1 VSDSPGEGAWSPKSL
16 IFCWSPGASPGRRR
30 YSKLLR
36 EAFDLQ
42 LEDQVAII
50 TGAGGGIGAEI
61 AYTLADAGA
70 SIVVNDVVEEA
81 AQKVADEVE
90 SRGVR
95 ALVNTSNIT
104 DEAQVQE
111 MVVEVMEEFGRID
124 ILVNNAGITR
134 DGLLVRMDEEQWDIV
149 LDVNLK
155 GAFLVTKAVARPMM
169 KARAGRI
176 INMASVSG
184 VGGNAGQANYSA
196 SKGGL
201 ISLTKT
207 TAQELAGRNVTCNA
221 LAPGFIETAM
231 THELA
236 EDTRDAWLE
245 RIPLGRPGTAA
256 DVANAVLFLAGPGAA
271 YITGQVINID
281 GGLIM

>member
-1 VSDSPGEGAWSPKSL
+1 MQ
-16 IFCWSPGASPGRRR
+16 
-30 YSKLLR
+30 
-36 EAFDLQ
+36 LQ
-42 LEDQVAII
+42 DQVAII

-70 SIVVNDVVEEA
+70 SIVINDVVEDA
-81 AQKVADEVE
+81 ARTVADEVE
-90 SRGVR
+90 SHGVR
-95 ALVNTSNIT
+95 ALVSTANIT
-104 DEAQVQE
+104 DEAQVRE
-111 MVVEVMEEFGRID
+111 MVDEVMEEFGRID

-134 DGLLVRMDEEQWDIV
+134 DGLLVRMDEEQWDVV

-155 GAFLVTKAVARPMM
+155 GAFLCTKAVARPMM
-169 KARAGRI
+169 KARGGRI

-207 TAQELAGRNVTCNA
+207 TAQELAGRSVTCNA

-231 THELA
+231 THQLDEG
-236 EDTRDAWLE
+236 TRDAWLE
-245 RIPLGRPGTAA
+245 RIPLGRPGTAM
-256 DVANAVLFLAGPGAA
+256 DVAQAVLFLAGPGAA

>member
-1 VSDSPGEGAWSPKSL
+1 MQ
-16 IFCWSPGASPGRRR
+16 
-30 YSKLLR
+30 
-36 EAFDLQ
+36 LQ
-42 LEDQVAII
+42 DQVAII

-70 SIVVNDVVEEA
+70 NIVVNDVVEEA
-81 AQKVADEVE
+81 ARKVADEVE
-90 SRGVR
+90 GRGVQ
-95 ALVNTSNIT
+95 ALVSPANIT
-104 DEAQVQE
+104 DEAQVRG
-111 MVVEVMEEFGRID
+111 MVDEVMEKFGRID

-155 GAFLVTKAVARPMM
+155 GAFLCTKAVARPMM

-207 TAQELAGRNVTCNA
+207 TAQELAGRNITCNA

-236 EDTRDAWLE
+236 EETRDAWLQ
-245 RIPLGRPGTAA
+245 RIPLARPGTAE
-256 DVANAVLFLAGPGAA
+256 DVAQAVLFLAGPGAS

>member
-1 VSDSPGEGAWSPKSL
+1 
-16 IFCWSPGASPGRRR
+16 
-30 YSKLLR
+30 
-36 EAFDLQ
+36 LQ
-42 LEDQVAII
+42 LQNQVAIV
-50 TGAGGGIGAEI
+50 TGAGGGIGAVI
-61 AYTLADAGA
+61 AHALADAGA
-70 SIVVNDVVEEA
+70 HVVVNDVVEEA
-81 AQKVADEVE
+81 ARKVADEVE
-90 SRGVR
+90 ERGVQS
-95 ALVNTSNIT
+95 LVNTANIT
-104 DEAQVQE
+104 DEAQVQA
-111 MVVEVMEEFGRID
+111 MVDEVMETFGRID

-134 DGLLVRMDEEQWDIV
+134 DGLLVRMTEEQWDLVI
-149 LDVNLK
+149 DVNLK
-155 GAFLVTKAVARPMM
+155 GAFFCTKAVARPMM
-169 KARAGRI
+169 KARSGRI

-236 EDTRDAWLE
+236 EETRQAWLD
-245 RIPLGRPGTAA
+245 RIPLARPGTAE
-256 DVANAVLFLAGPGAA
+256 DVAQATLFLAGPGAA

>member
-1 VSDSPGEGAWSPKSL
+1 M
-16 IFCWSPGASPGRRR
+16 
-30 YSKLLR
+30 
-36 EAFDLQ
+36 Q

-70 SIVVNDVVEEA
+70 NIVVNDVVEEA

-90 SRGVR
+90 SRGVK

-104 DEAQVQE
+104 DEAQVKA
-111 MVVEVMEEFGRID
+111 MVDEVMEQFGRID

-155 GAFLVTKAVARPMM
+155 GAFLCTKAVARPMM
-169 KARAGRI
+169 KAHAGRI

-236 EDTRDAWLE
+236 DETRDAWLE
-245 RIPLGRPGTAA
+245 RIPLARPGTAE
-256 DVANAVLFLAGPGAA
+256 DVAQAVLFLAGPGAA

>member
-1 VSDSPGEGAWSPKSL
+1 MQ
-16 IFCWSPGASPGRRR
+16 
-30 YSKLLR
+30 
-36 EAFDLQ
+36 LQ
-42 LEDQVAII
+42 DQVAII

-61 AYTLADAGA
+61 AGTLADAGA
-70 SIVVNDVVEEA
+70 SIVINDVVEEA

-90 SRGVR
+90 GRGVK

-111 MVVEVMEEFGRID
+111 MVAEVMEEFGRID

>member
-1 VSDSPGEGAWSPKSL
+1 MQ
-16 IFCWSPGASPGRRR
+16 
-30 YSKLLR
+30 
-36 EAFDLQ
+36 LQ
-42 LEDQVAII
+42 DQVALI

-70 SIVVNDVVEEA
+70 HIVVNDVVEES

-90 SRGVR
+90 SRGVQ

-111 MVVEVMEEFGRID
+111 MVGAVMDTFGRID

-134 DGLLVRMDEEQWDIV
+134 DGLLVRMDEKQWDIV

-236 EDTRDAWLE
+236 EETRDAWLE
-245 RIPLGRPGTAA
+245 RIPLGRPGTAD
-256 DVANAVLFLAGPGAA
+256 DVAQAVLFLASPGAG

>member
-1 VSDSPGEGAWSPKSL
+1 
-16 IFCWSPGASPGRRR
+16 
-30 YSKLLR
+30 
-36 EAFDLQ
+36 LQ
-42 LEDQVAII
+42 LKDQVAII

-70 SIVVNDVVEEA
+70 NIVVNDVVEEA

-90 SRGVR
+90 SRGVK

-111 MVVEVMEEFGRID
+111 MVSAVMDEFGRID

-134 DGLLVRMDEEQWDIV
+134 DGLLVRMDEQQWDLV

-169 KARAGRI
+169 KARGGRI

-236 EDTRDAWLE
+236 EETRNAWLD
-245 RIPLGRPGTAA
+245 RIPLGRPGTAE
-256 DVANAVLFLAGPGAA
+256 DVAQAVLFLASPGAA

>member
-1 VSDSPGEGAWSPKSL
+1 
-16 IFCWSPGASPGRRR
+16 
-30 YSKLLR
+30 
-36 EAFDLQ
+36 LQ

-70 SIVVNDVVEEA
+70 NIVVNDVVEEA

-90 SRGVR
+90 SRGVK

-104 DEAQVQE
+104 DEAQVKA
-111 MVVEVMEEFGRID
+111 MVDEVMEQFGRID

-155 GAFLVTKAVARPMM
+155 GAFLCTKAVARPMM
-169 KARAGRI
+169 KAHAGRI

-236 EDTRDAWLE
+236 DETRDAWLE
-245 RIPLGRPGTAA
+245 RIPLARPGTAE
-256 DVANAVLFLAGPGAA
+256 DVAQAVLFLAGPGAA

>member
-1 VSDSPGEGAWSPKSL
+1 M
-16 IFCWSPGASPGRRR
+16 
-30 YSKLLR
+30 
-36 EAFDLQ
+36 Q
-42 LEDQVAII
+42 LKDQVAII

-70 SIVVNDVVEEA
+70 NIVVNDVVEEA

-90 SRGVR
+90 SRGVK

-111 MVVEVMEEFGRID
+111 MVSAVMDEFGRID

-134 DGLLVRMDEEQWDIV
+134 DGLLVRMDEQQWDLV

-169 KARAGRI
+169 KARGGRI

-236 EDTRDAWLE
+236 EETRNAWLD
-245 RIPLGRPGTAA
+245 RIPLGRPGTAE
-256 DVANAVLFLAGPGAA
+256 DVAQAVLFLASPGAA

>member
-1 VSDSPGEGAWSPKSL
+1 MQ
-16 IFCWSPGASPGRRR
+16 
-30 YSKLLR
+30 
-36 EAFDLQ
+36 LQ
-42 LEDQVAII
+42 NQVAIV
-50 TGAGGGIGAEI
+50 TGAGGGIGAVI
-61 AYTLADAGA
+61 AHALADAGA
-70 SIVVNDVVEEA
+70 HVVVNDVVEEA
-81 AQKVADEVE
+81 ARKVADEVE
-90 SRGVR
+90 ERGVQS
-95 ALVNTSNIT
+95 LVNTANIT
-104 DEAQVQE
+104 DEAQVQA
-111 MVVEVMEEFGRID
+111 MVDEVMETFGRID

-134 DGLLVRMDEEQWDIV
+134 DGLLVRMTEEQWDLVI
-149 LDVNLK
+149 DVNLK
-155 GAFLVTKAVARPMM
+155 GAFFCTKAVARPMM
-169 KARAGRI
+169 KARSGRI

-236 EDTRDAWLE
+236 EETRQAWLD
-245 RIPLGRPGTAA
+245 RIPLARPGTAE
-256 DVANAVLFLAGPGAA
+256 DVAQATLFLAGPGAA

>member
-1 VSDSPGEGAWSPKSL
+1 M
-16 IFCWSPGASPGRRR
+16 
-30 YSKLLR
+30 R
-36 EAFDLQ
+36 EAFELQ
-42 LEDQVAII
+42 LQDQVAII

-61 AYTLADAGA
+61 AGTLADAGA
-70 SIVVNDVVEEA
+70 SIVINDVVEEA

-90 SRGVR
+90 GRGVK

-111 MVVEVMEEFGRID
+111 MVAEVMEEFGRID

>member
-1 VSDSPGEGAWSPKSL
+1 MNLDG
-16 IFCWSPGASPGRRR
+16 
-30 YSKLLR
+30 
-36 EAFDLQ
+36 
-42 LEDQVAII
+42 QVAII

-61 AYTLADAGA
+61 ARTLAGAGA
-70 SIVVNDVVEEA
+70 NIVVNDVVEDA
-81 AQKVADEVE
+81 AQAVADEVE
-90 SRGVR
+90 QLGRE
-95 ALVNTSNIT
+95 ALVNTADIT

-111 MVVEVMEEFGRID
+111 MVDEVMEAFGRID

-134 DGLLVRMDEEQWDIV
+134 DGLLVRMDEEQWDVV

-155 GAFLVTKAVARPMM
+155 GAFLCTKAVARPMM
-169 KARAGRI
+169 KARSGRI

-207 TAQELAGRNVTCNA
+207 TAQELAARNVTCNA
-221 LAPGFIETAM
+221 LAPGFIQTAM
-231 THELA
+231 TGELD

-245 RIPLGRPGTAA
+245 RIPLSRPGTAE
-256 DVANAVLFLAGPGAA
+256 DVANAVEFLAGPGAG